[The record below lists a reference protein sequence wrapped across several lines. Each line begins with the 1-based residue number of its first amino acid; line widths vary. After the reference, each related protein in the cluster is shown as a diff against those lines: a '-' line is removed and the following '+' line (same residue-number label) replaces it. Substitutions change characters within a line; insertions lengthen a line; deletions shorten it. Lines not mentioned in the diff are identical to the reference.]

1 MYIFVFVSLWCRWVG
16 WFQVQCRQSWSE
28 GERGPVWVCDGILML
43 LRLLL
48 CFLQPPS
55 LSLSPSSPPAWQW
68 WWWLFDRFQW
78 IWSLVG
84 SARIIWQQRH
94 RSLARAAYSYVLAP
108 TPMQLPLFP
117 NIQIDPVS
125 NMQPRATALFGLSLS
140 VYQLHIRVE
149 FSSTRG
155 YVWSYCISSSF
166 QEDDDRHK
174 CIRYSLASI
183 TDWQCLHEALW
194 FMICPMS
201 FNVSFKIFAF

>member
-1 MYIFVFVSLWCRWVG
+1 
-16 WFQVQCRQSWSE
+16 
-28 GERGPVWVCDGILML
+28 ML
-43 LRLLL
+43 LRLHL
-48 CFLQPPS
+48 CFLQPPP
-55 LSLSPSSPPAWQW
+55 LSFPPSSPPAWQR

-94 RSLARAAYSYVLAP
+94 RSLTRAAYSYVRL
-108 TPMQLPLFP
+108 
-117 NIQIDPVS
+117 
-125 NMQPRATALFGLSLS
+125 QPRCSSPFSQIYRSTRFQTCNHVLGKTALFGLSLG
-140 VYQLHIRVE
+140 VYQVHIRVE

-155 YVWSYCISSSF
+155 YVCSYSISSSF
-166 QEDDDRHK
+166 QEDDDRHE

>member
-1 MYIFVFVSLWCRWVG
+1 MQWRRHTVEEAVRE
-16 WFQVQCRQSWSE
+16 RE
-28 GERGPVWVCDGILML
+28 RERGPVWVCDGILML
-43 LRLLL
+43 LLLLL
-48 CFLQPPS
+48 CFLQPRHHS
-55 LSLSPSSPPAWQW
+55 LSFPPSSPPAWQR

-84 SARIIWQQRH
+84 SARIIWLHKQRQRH
-94 RSLARAAYSYVLAP
+94 RSLARAAYSYVRL
-108 TPMQLPLFP
+108 
-117 NIQIDPVS
+117 
-125 NMQPRATALFGLSLS
+125 QPRCSSPFSQIYRSTRFQTCNHVLGKTALFGLSLG

-166 QEDDDRHK
+166 QEDDDRPE